1 MIRERELIIRLAVA
15 LALSTVCVLVL
26 VCFRS
31 RRAEGTNGT
40 RSARGGR
47 HQRLPTAEDDDGMDG
62 IEDGETKG
70 RPEKRRKT
78 GRITAGGDQND
89 PKPAEKGALPSK
101 KSLRVLLADED
112 LIALTRFEHSTEI

>member
-1 MIRERELIIRLAVA
+1 MAVA
-15 LALSTVCVLVL
+15 LALSIVCVLVL

-47 HQRLPTAEDDDGMDG
+47 HQRLPTAEDDDGIDE
-62 IEDGETKG
+62 IEDGEMKSRTKG

-78 GRITAGGDQND
+78 SRSTAGGDQND